1 MRVGSL
7 AATWAPDRADAT
19 GIRLKQSREMTTI
32 FLYYFL
38 IKIGFFYSL
47 VRAQVMYDLIKDHYL
62 FLSVL
67 YTAAV
72 AFLSLA
78 FLVSWQGQD
87 FPQRALE
94 FRVSQALGVTL
105 WQAWLLETLVLST
118 VYFKL
123 MARFDEGVI
132 FWTLLLLGILVAI
145 F

>member
-1 MRVGSL
+1 
-7 AATWAPDRADAT
+7 
-19 GIRLKQSREMTTI
+19 MTTI

-47 VRAQVMYDLIKDHYL
+47 VRAQVTYDLIKDHYL
-62 FLSVL
+62 FLGVL

-105 WQAWLLETLVLST
+105 WQAWLLETLILST

>member
-1 MRVGSL
+1 MRGGLL
-7 AATWAPDRADAT
+7 APMWAPDSADAT

-47 VRAQVMYDLIKDHYL
+47 VRAQVTYDLIKDHYL
-62 FLSVL
+62 FLGVL

-87 FPQRALE
+87 FPQRRWNFA
-94 FRVSQALGVTL
+94 
-105 WQAWLLETLVLST
+105 
-118 VYFKL
+118 
-123 MARFDEGVI
+123 
-132 FWTLLLLGILVAI
+132 
-145 F
+145 